1 MICEHMNDD
10 HADAVSAYARTFGNI
25 ADVQSAR
32 LLSLD
37 ALGMDIDVD
46 SAAGRATVR
55 VAFDHEIR
63 DADDARDTLIA
74 MAKAT

>member
-1 MICEHMNDD
+1 
-10 HADAVSAYARTFGNI
+10 
-25 ADVQSAR
+25 
-32 LLSLD
+32 
-37 ALGMDIDVD
+37 MDIDVD